1 MQSNAKYVKVF
12 NTFLMKFGRKGT
24 KKMVCLS
31 ENIGLL
37 RMLMDQ
43 LKKEIKEVIISS
55 LQLEDLKPENIEDS
69 AALFGDGLGL
79 DSIDALEL
87 GVALKKK
94 FGVKFSAESGENKKH
109 FASVNALAEYIQSQR
124 A

>member
-1 MQSNAKYVKVF
+1 M
-12 NTFLMKFGRKGT
+12 
-24 KKMVCLS
+24 
-31 ENIGLL
+31 I
-37 RMLMDQ
+37 MDQ

-94 FGVKFSAESGENKKH
+94 FGVKFSAESLKMKFLKNLRESLFQNLSLMK
-109 FASVNALAEYIQSQR
+109 EM
-124 A
+124 